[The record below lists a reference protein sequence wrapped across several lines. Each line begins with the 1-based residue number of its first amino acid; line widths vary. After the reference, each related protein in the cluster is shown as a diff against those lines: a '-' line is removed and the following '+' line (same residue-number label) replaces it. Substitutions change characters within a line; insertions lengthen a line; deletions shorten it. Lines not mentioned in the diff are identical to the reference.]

1 MSEHRSS
8 SCLPRAA
15 LILFFLLAIILS
27 AAFLSTRKYP
37 VVATTPASTSVTT
50 SPSTPALS
58 LASTPTAATDTTSIA
73 QAVFNAINQSRASA
87 GLSALKWNDALA
99 RSAHQHNLTMAAA
112 NQLSHQLP
120 GEPDLGTREK
130 QQGLNWIFAA
140 ENIGYSTD
148 MSQQGALSLHKAMMA
163 EQPPN
168 DGHRQNILT
177 TQGTEVGV
185 DILLDNQHNVLWLT
199 EDFAAE

>member
-1 MSEHRSS
+1 MSQYRSS

-15 LILFFLLAIILS
+15 LIFFFLLAIILS

-50 SPSTPALS
+50 SPSTPAIS
-58 LASTPTAATDTTSIA
+58 LASTPAATTDTTSIA
-73 QAVFNAINQSRASA
+73 QAVFNAINQSRA

-120 GEPDLGTREK
+120 SEPDLGTREK

-185 DILLDNQHNVLWLT
+185 DILFDNQHNVLWLT